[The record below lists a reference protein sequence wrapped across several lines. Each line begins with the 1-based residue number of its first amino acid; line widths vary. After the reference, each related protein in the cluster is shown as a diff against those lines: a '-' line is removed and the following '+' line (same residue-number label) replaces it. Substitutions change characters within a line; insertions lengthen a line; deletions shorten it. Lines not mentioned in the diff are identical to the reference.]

1 MCFLAPAG
9 HCPHH
14 ASTLTPADT
23 AHCLLTS
30 PPVPGIS
37 DFARVRASGGRRG
50 RLLPPLLSIKGL
62 EQRRAHRGRS
72 ASVCPRKGPC
82 YHGALARTARLGGE
96 EREPDSTFG
105 RQLTSSQPHAAKPAR
120 EGARDP
126 GRGAE
131 RTWSEACAGPTSRGA
146 GGASAPLALRCQAGF
161 ALCSVPPAPR
171 GREPVAQGGGAHL
184 SPSRGPSPGPRLL
197 PKHHHTVLAGQ
208 RASGVL
214 GPDLANT

>member
-23 AHCLLTS
+23 ARCLLT
-30 PPVPGIS
+30 VPTGPWHFRLRPYS
-37 DFARVRASGGRRG
+37 CKPRAVRPSA
-50 RLLPPLLSIKGL
+50 PTAAVN
-62 EQRRAHRGRS
+62 QRPGTAPAHRGRS

-82 YHGALARTARLGGE
+82 YHGALARTARRGGE

-146 GGASAPLALRCQAGF
+146 GGASAPSPCAARRGLLCALSLPHLEGGSRLHRGEVLTSA
-161 ALCSVPPAPR
+161 PPAAPPR
-171 GREPVAQGGGAHL
+171 APG
-184 SPSRGPSPGPRLL
+184 SSRSITTQYSLGSGPRRS
-197 PKHHHTVLAGQ
+197 LAQ
-208 RASGVL
+208 I
-214 GPDLANT
+214 